1 MGTQGRLHTGSGPDT
16 LGRDGRVEFNIK
28 VIPTAPQDAGMET
41 FSSFNIRTR
50 TQTRPRNGHVHPKV
64 ISGQSSAT
72 LGFQRDQ
79 GRLPGA

>member
-1 MGTQGRLHTGSGPDT
+1 
-16 LGRDGRVEFNIK
+16 
-28 VIPTAPQDAGMET
+28 MET
-41 FSSFNIRTR
+41 FVSFHSDTR
-50 TQTRPRNGHVHPKV
+50 HAHAPVHVRPHANVHPKV